1 MYSTIRF
8 VGGPWHNR
16 FEDCELVPRVIVRR
30 ALPTTKLSMSHAGC
44 FAAAKIQEDTY
55 YLARYETLMR
65 TEYYQYIH
73 STLVQGCTAASSTY
87 RERLPKWRIS
97 RREFEAKI
105 KRALDRCLAER
116 TSPLPPESGPS
127 PSAHP

>member
-1 MYSTIRF
+1 MHSTIRF

-30 ALPTTKLSMSHAGC
+30 ALPTTTLSMSHAGC
-44 FAAAKIQEDTY
+44 FAAAKLKEDVY

-65 TEYYQYIH
+65 TEYYQYVH
-73 STLVQGCTAASSTY
+73 STLVQGSTAASSTY